1 VVRRVLMPAE
11 FGAPSVLP
19 ARAERAA
26 SLPLA
31 LSGPEAAALPPV
43 AGFHLLAFY
52 P

>member
-1 VVRRVLMPAE
+1 MPAE

-31 LSGPEAAALPPV
+31 LTGPEAAALPPI
-43 AGFHLLAFY
+43 AGYRVLAFY